1 MKKIFMSLL
10 CLGLLFG
17 CSETSEPEEK
27 QAKNER
33 QDLEIVKSGYS
44 LSSEDM
50 PYIMYGIE
58 LKNPNTSYSVEFPNV
73 KITAYGKDGNV
84 LATSDQTFNTI
95 APGETIYWG
104 SQADCAEQVPDKV
117 TFEVTNLEEDYLETE
132 DPSSSKDL
140 EITQKNVNSDEF
152 STNFTGKVKNNGLE
166 DISSVNISVILYKD
180 DQIVFGTGGYVDNL
194 AAGKELPFEVSE
206 YSDIPEYDTYE
217 VYALNWSFN

>member
-17 CSETSEPEEK
+17 CSGTSEPEEK
-27 QAKNER
+27 QVKNER
-33 QDLEIVKSGYS
+33 KDLEIVKSGYS

-73 KITAYGKDGNV
+73 KIAAYDKDGNV

-117 TFEVTNLEEDYLETE
+117 TFEVTNLEEDYLKTE
-132 DPSSSKDL
+132 ESSSSKDL

-152 STNFTGKVKNNGLE
+152 STNFTGKVKNNGSE

-206 YSDIPEYDTYE
+206 HSDIPEYDTYE
-217 VYALNWSFN
+217 VYALNWSFD

>member
-73 KITAYGKDGNV
+73 KITAYDKDGNV

-152 STNFTGKVKNNGLE
+152 STNFTGKVKNNGSE

-217 VYALNWSFN
+217 VYALNWSFD

>member
-27 QAKNER
+27 QAENER

-73 KITAYGKDGNV
+73 KITAYDKDGNV

-152 STNFTGKVKNNGLE
+152 STNFTGKVKNNGSE

-217 VYALNWSFN
+217 VYALNWSFD

>member
-1 MKKIFMSLL
+1 MDAQKLLNLKK
-10 CLGLLFG
+10 
-17 CSETSEPEEK
+17 K
-27 QAKNER
+27 QAENER

-73 KITAYGKDGNV
+73 KITAYDKDGNV

-152 STNFTGKVKNNGLE
+152 STNFTGKVKNNGSE

-217 VYALNWSFN
+217 VYALNWSFD

>member
-1 MKKIFMSLL
+1 MSLL

-27 QAKNER
+27 QAENER

-73 KITAYGKDGNV
+73 KITAYDKDGNV

-132 DPSSSKDL
+132 DLSSSKDL

-152 STNFTGKVKNNGLE
+152 STNFTGKVKNNGSE

-217 VYALNWSFN
+217 VYALNWSFD